1 MGADYSL
8 EVRVQNSTQRG
19 GRERAGSMEFKSI
32 HPSVSV
38 SCHCP
43 SFDRLI
49 IVALAVS
56 MTGFFLSDL
65 SRS

>member
-19 GRERAGSMEFKSI
+19 GREGEIAGSQEFKSI

-38 SCHCP
+38 SYS

-49 IVALAVS
+49 TVALAVS
-56 MTGFFLSDL
+56 MKGFVI
-65 SRS
+65 